1 LPLEGVR
8 SYRRQLVAYRNDF
21 CISCNAPRLAH
32 QVRSFKIYHL
42 YYIPIV
48 PLGFWREWECSECG
62 RDPHAYPGTPR
73 NLRWMMVL
81 FAAFFAITGVIASF
95 DGQDSAMTKWLMR
108 LGLPALFFI
117 VLWFAFRNK
126 PDRALREKLRALNA
140 DHNDTCALCSGTL
153 VLDQGWRCSQCSVAR
168 EEVLST

>member
-1 LPLEGVR
+1 
-8 SYRRQLVAYRNDF
+8 
-21 CISCNAPRLAH
+21 
-32 QVRSFKIYHL
+32 
-42 YYIPIV
+42 
-48 PLGFWREWECSECG
+48 
-62 RDPHAYPGTPR
+62 
-73 NLRWMMVL
+73 MMVL

-117 VLWFAFRNK
+117 VTWFAFRNK